1 MNSLNS
7 QKDLSNLLY
16 PHQQTAVES
25 MHNGC
30 LLCGGVGTGKSITS
44 LYYYYYKECGVI
56 KKPLYII
63 TTARKRDTGEWLDEC
78 SHFDIPADKITIDSW
93 NNIGKYQDVRDS
105 FFIFDE
111 QRVVGKGTWSK
122 MFIRIARANRWI
134 LLSATPGDTWMDYI
148 PLFIANGYY
157 KHRTDFVRQH
167 VVFNPYVKWQ
177 QVDHYINVEKLVAIK
192 DRILVNM
199 EMNRHTIRH
208 VEYVNCNYNMD
219 LYKSVMKD
227 RWDIYE
233 KCPIDNVSRLCSI
246 IRRIVNEDPS
256 RILALKA
263 ILYNHPKT
271 IIFYN
276 FDYELELMKE
286 ALSDSDVVIAEWNGH
301 KHESIPKTDK
311 WAYLVQYTA
320 GSEGWNCVE
329 TDCIVFY
336 SQSYSYKATE
346 QAKGRIDRLNTPFT
360 DLYYYFLV
368 SKSPMDMMISKSL
381 RNKRDFNEGR
391 VFKLWFEKG
400 RG

>member
-1 MNSLNS
+1 
-7 QKDLSNLLY
+7 
-16 PHQQTAVES
+16 
-25 MHNGC
+25 
-30 LLCGGVGTGKSITS
+30 
-44 LYYYYYKECGVI
+44 
-56 KKPLYII
+56 
-63 TTARKRDTGEWLDEC
+63 
-78 SHFDIPADKITIDSW
+78 
-93 NNIGKYQDVRDS
+93 
-105 FFIFDE
+105 
-111 QRVVGKGTWSK
+111 
-122 MFIRIARANRWI
+122 
-134 LLSATPGDTWMDYI
+134 
-148 PLFIANGYY
+148 
-157 KHRTDFVRQH
+157 
-167 VVFNPYVKWQ
+167 
-177 QVDHYINVEKLVAIK
+177 
-192 DRILVNM
+192 
-199 EMNRHTIRH
+199 
-208 VEYVNCNYNMD
+208 
-219 LYKSVMKD
+219 MKD

-286 ALSDSDVVIAEWNGH
+286 ALSDSDIVVAEWNGH
-301 KHESIPKTDK
+301 RHESIPKTDK
-311 WAYLVQYTA
+311 WTYLVQYTA

-400 RG
+400 HK

>member
-1 MNSLNS
+1 M
-7 QKDLSNLLY
+7 LY
-16 PHQQTAVES
+16 PHQQDAVDR

-44 LYYYYYKECGVI
+44 LYYYYFKECGII

-78 SHFDIPADKITIDSW
+78 ARFDIPADKVVIDSW
-93 NNIGKYQDVRDS
+93 NNISKYLDVRQA

-122 MFIRIARANRWI
+122 SFIKIARDNRWI

-157 KHRTDFVRQH
+157 KHRTDFIRQH

-208 VEYVNCNYNMD
+208 VEYINCNYNID

-233 KCPIDNVSRLCSI
+233 KCPIDNISRLCSI

-286 ALSDSDVVIAEWNGH
+286 ALSDSDIVIAEWNGH

>member
-1 MNSLNS
+1 MTTP
-7 QKDLSNLLY
+7 SNLLY

-93 NNIGKYQDVRDS
+93 NNIGKYQDVRDA

-157 KHRTDFVRQH
+157 KHRTDFIRQH

-286 ALSDSDVVIAEWNGH
+286 ALSDSDIVIAEWNGH
-301 KHESIPKTDK
+301 RHESIPKTDK

-336 SQSYSYKATE
+336 SQSYSYKSTE

-368 SKSPMDMMISKSL
+368 SKSPIDMMISKSL

-400 RG
+400 RR

>member
-1 MNSLNS
+1 MTTPS
-7 QKDLSNLLY
+7 DLLY

-93 NNIGKYQDVRDS
+93 NNIGKYQDVRDA

-157 KHRTDFVRQH
+157 KHRTDFIRQH

-286 ALSDSDVVIAEWNGH
+286 ALSDSDIVIAEWNGH
-301 KHESIPKTDK
+301 RHESIPKTDK

-336 SQSYSYKATE
+336 SQSYSYKSTE

-368 SKSPMDMMISKSL
+368 SKSPIDMMISKSL

-400 RG
+400 RR

>member
-1 MNSLNS
+1 MNTTMINS
-7 QKDLSNLLY
+7 ASDMLY
-16 PHQQTAVES
+16 PHQQDAVDR

-44 LYYYYYKECGVI
+44 LYYYYFKECGII

-78 SHFDIPADKITIDSW
+78 ARFDIPADKVVIDSW
-93 NNIGKYQDVRDS
+93 NNISKYLDVRQA

-122 MFIRIARANRWI
+122 SFIKIARDNRWI

-157 KHRTDFVRQH
+157 KHRTDFIRQH

-208 VEYVNCNYNMD
+208 VEYINCNYNID

-233 KCPIDNVSRLCSI
+233 KCPIDNISRLCSI

-286 ALSDSDVVIAEWNGH
+286 ALSDSDIVIAEWNGH

>member
-7 QKDLSNLLY
+7 QKESSDLLY
-16 PHQQTAVES
+16 PHQQMAVES

-93 NNIGKYQDVRDS
+93 NNIGKYQDVRDA

-157 KHRTDFVRQH
+157 KHRTDFIRQH

-192 DRILVNM
+192 ERILVNM
-199 EMNRHTIRH
+199 EMNRHTVRH

-219 LYKSVMKD
+219 LYKSVIKD

-301 KHESIPKTDK
+301 RHESIPKTDK

-391 VFKLWFEKG
+391 VFKLWFERG

>member
-1 MNSLNS
+1 MTAPS
-7 QKDLSNLLY
+7 DLLY

-93 NNIGKYQDVRDS
+93 NNIGKYQDVRDA

-157 KHRTDFVRQH
+157 KHRTDFIRQH
-167 VVFNPYVKWQ
+167 VVFNQYVKWQ
-177 QVDHYINVEKLVAIK
+177 QVDHYINVEKLVTIK
-192 DRILVNM
+192 DHILVNM
-199 EMNRHTIRH
+199 EMNRHTVRH
-208 VEYVNCNYNMD
+208 VEYVNCNYSID

-286 ALSDSDVVIAEWNGH
+286 ALSDSDIVITEWNGH

>member
-1 MNSLNS
+1 MTTP
-7 QKDLSNLLY
+7 SNLLY
-16 PHQQTAVES
+16 PHQQMAVES

-30 LLCGGVGTGKSITS
+30 PLCGGVGTGKSITS

-78 SHFDIPADKITIDSW
+78 SHFDIPTDKITIDSW
-93 NNIGKYQDVRDS
+93 NNIGKYQDVRDA

-122 MFIRIARANRWI
+122 MFIRIARTNRWI

-157 KHRTDFVRQH
+157 KHRTDFIRQH

-208 VEYVNCNYNMD
+208 VEYVNCNYDMD

-286 ALSDSDVVIAEWNGH
+286 ALSDSDIVIAEWNGH
-301 KHESIPKTDK
+301 RHESIPKTDK

-400 RG
+400 HK

>member
-1 MNSLNS
+1 MNTMLTNTS
-7 QKDLSNLLY
+7 DILY

-157 KHRTDFVRQH
+157 KHRTDFIRQH

-208 VEYVNCNYNMD
+208 VEYVNCNYNMG

-286 ALSDSDVVIAEWNGH
+286 ALSDSDIVIAEWNGH

>member
-7 QKDLSNLLY
+7 QKELSNLLY
-16 PHQQTAVES
+16 PHQQMAVES

-93 NNIGKYQDVRDS
+93 NNIGKYQDVRDA

-157 KHRTDFVRQH
+157 KHRTDFIRQH

-199 EMNRHTIRH
+199 EMNRHTVRH
-208 VEYVNCNYNMD
+208 VEYINCNYNID

-286 ALSDSDVVIAEWNGH
+286 ALNDSDIVIAEWNGH
-301 KHESIPKTDK
+301 RHESIPKTDK

-391 VFKLWFEKG
+391 VFKLWFERG

>member
-16 PHQQTAVES
+16 PHQQDAVDR

-44 LYYYYYKECGVI
+44 LYYYYFKACGVI

-63 TTARKRDTGEWLDEC
+63 TTARKRDTGEWLEEC
-78 SHFDIPADKITIDSW
+78 ARFDIPADKVVIDSW
-93 NNIGKYQDVRDS
+93 NNINKYLDVS
-105 FFIFDE
+105 QAFFIFDE

-122 MFIRIARANRWI
+122 SFIRIARNNKWI

-157 KHRTDFVRQH
+157 KHRTDFIRQH

-192 DRILVNM
+192 DKILVNM
-199 EMNRHTIRH
+199 EMNRHTHRNEEI
-208 VEYVNCNYNMD
+208 VTCNYNAE
-219 LYKSVMKD
+219 LYKKVMKE

-233 KCPIDNVSRLCSI
+233 GCPIDNVSRLCSI
-246 IRRIVNEDPS
+246 LRRIGNEDPS
-256 RILALKA
+256 RVWALKS
-263 ILYNHPKT
+263 ILYDHPKA

-276 FDYELELMKE
+276 FDYELEILKE
-286 ALSDSDVVIAEWNGH
+286 ALNDGNMEVAEWNGH
-301 KHESIPKTDK
+301 VHQAIPTSES

-320 GSEGWNCVE
+320 GSEGWNCIT
-329 TDCIVFY
+329 TDTIIFY
-336 SQSYSYKATE
+336 SQSYSYKATQ
-346 QAKGRIDRLNTPFT
+346 QAMGRIDRLNTPFT
-360 DLYYYFLV
+360 ELYYFVLT
-368 SKSPMDMMISKSL
+368 SKSPMDCAIKRSL
-381 RNKRDFNEGR
+381 ANKRDFNEGR
-391 VFKLWFEKG
+391 MFRNWFK
-400 RG
+400 